1 VKQQLKVIGA
11 GVKMFEKNP
20 TKNGVF
26 DFRLRQEGVPFLLPY
41 MTKRIAKMKSQD
53 FLTLLFKRS
62 LLMDR

>member
-1 VKQQLKVIGA
+1 
-11 GVKMFEKNP
+11 MFEKNP